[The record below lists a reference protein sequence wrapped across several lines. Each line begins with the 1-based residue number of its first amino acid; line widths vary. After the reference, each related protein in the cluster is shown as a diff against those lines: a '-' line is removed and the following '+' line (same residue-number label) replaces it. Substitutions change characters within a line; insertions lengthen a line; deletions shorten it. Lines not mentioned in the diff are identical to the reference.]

1 MNKRL
6 ATLFGFL
13 TTFFTDRRI
22 TNIYIVLLIL
32 LCLIPAIIIAVW
44 YGDWGLDFTLD
55 YIGVELTP
63 SLNREYCII
72 MRRSSS
78 HT

>member
-32 LCLIPAIIIAVW
+32 LCLIPAIVIAVW
-44 YGDWGLDFTLD
+44 YGDWRLDFFLL
-55 YIGVELTP
+55 VSFLVK
-63 SLNREYCII
+63 
-72 MRRSSS
+72 
-78 HT
+78 

>member
-32 LCLIPAIIIAVW
+32 LCLIPAIIIAV
-44 YGDWGLDFTLD
+44 F
-55 YIGVELTP
+55 VV
-63 SLNREYCII
+63 
-72 MRRSSS
+72 
-78 HT
+78 

>member
-32 LCLIPAIIIAVW
+32 LCLIPAIIIAVFVVLKILN
-44 YGDWGLDFTLD
+44 YSLTHQMKFGL
-55 YIGVELTP
+55 
-63 SLNREYCII
+63 
-72 MRRSSS
+72 
-78 HT
+78 